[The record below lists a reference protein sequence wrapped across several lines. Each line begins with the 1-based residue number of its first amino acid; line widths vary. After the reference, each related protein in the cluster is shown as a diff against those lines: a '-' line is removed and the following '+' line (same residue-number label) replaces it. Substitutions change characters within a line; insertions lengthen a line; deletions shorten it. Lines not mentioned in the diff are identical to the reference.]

1 MALEADCSGVDGVT
15 WGWYRRCAVCGR
27 TRQGCDKTAWMV
39 ERAIVLQVLRED
51 HEERWCRTEL
61 GREITDFDRV
71 ALDEAL
77 LRLAD
82 DGVLHCSGEVVCAS
96 RAARRLDELE
106 MIGI

>member
-1 MALEADCSGVDGVT
+1 M
-15 WGWYRRCAVCGR
+15 CGR
-27 TRQGCDKTAWMV
+27 ARRVCDKAAWMV

-61 GREITDFDRV
+61 GRELADFDRV

-77 LRLAD
+77 VRLAA
-82 DGVLHCSGEVVCAS
+82 DGVLHCSGEVVCVS

>member
-1 MALEADCSGVDGVT
+1 M
-15 WGWYRRCAVCGR
+15 CGR
-27 TRQGCDKTAWMV
+27 VRQVRDKAAWVV

-61 GREITDFDRV
+61 GREIADFDRV
-71 ALDEAL
+71 AIDEAL

-82 DGVLHCSGEVVCAS
+82 DGVVQCSGVVVCAS